1 MTIAKIILAS
11 AAALT
16 ISSAALAQEYQRTGL
31 IMKIDQANGRIS
43 LQHNQ
48 GGTVGAANAADMVDE
63 YKIQNGLALIGLQA
77 GDPVA
82 YTEDKVGGVWT
93 VTKIKKQ

>member
-1 MTIAKIILAS
+1 
-11 AAALT
+11 
-16 ISSAALAQEYQRTGL
+16 
-31 IMKIDQANGRIS
+31 MKIDQANGRIS

-63 YKIQNGLALIGLQA
+63 YKIQNGLALNGLQA

-82 YTEDKVGGVWT
+82 YTEDQVRGVWT